1 METFPIQ
8 AQKNNPY
15 GLVAIGVC
23 RHIGDE
29 RFRVLVGHAEFV
41 GECERFKNAV
51 VLFVLR
57 GKEFIKILV
66 HHSSSFLYRGL
77 APLDDTNISRFNRVV
92 NRFLKKI

>member
-15 GLVAIGVC
+15 GLVDIGVR

-29 RFRVLVGHAEFV
+29 RFRVLVGHAEFI
-41 GECERFKNAV
+41 GERERVKNAG

-57 GKEFIKILV
+57 GKEFVKILV

-77 APLDDTNISRFNRVV
+77 APLDDTNISRFNRFV